1 MSNRI
6 YNLKDEVVKEIV
18 TINEA
23 MERVLYYLESDFV
36 GTFRPWAAKM
46 FKSYR
51 RNIAAYGGLLHK
63 EVKWEQE
70 DYLSGADLPA
80 KIPEESL
87 VVWRAKGVDV
97 DQLLSDLGPYEI
109 IKTAQFKPASMKK
122 VSNG

>member
-1 MSNRI
+1 MSKRI

-18 TINEA
+18 KIDEA

-46 FKSYR
+46 FKNYR

-63 EVKWEQE
+63 EIKWERE

-80 KIPEESL
+80 RISEESL
-87 VVWRAKGVDV
+87 AIWRAKGVNV
-97 DQLLSDLGPYEI
+97 EQLLKDLGSYEI
-109 IKTAQFKPASMKK
+109 IKTVQFKPASMKK